1 MISMITIQK
10 KMYMYIQI
18 NQCKCNIYLSNYERG
33 GMRVMS
39 DSIEWSGSEIKKR

>member
-1 MISMITIQK
+1 MISMIIIQK

-33 GMRVMS
+33 GERS